1 MAIAELA
8 TNLMDKLKSVAAMG
22 NRVGLAAAGGIT
34 DPSMASVPLPAAWIM
49 YEGDG
54 IQYRSPQ
61 QGDIDYIF
69 TVALMVSYVDQQD
82 LLNIQLPTLE
92 ALARSVSG
100 QESTD
105 FAMRWQYQGA
115 QLVDVFTDRL
125 VYELK
130 FMASAS
136 YSV

>member
-8 TNLMDKLKSVAAMG
+8 TDLLNKLKSVPAMG

-34 DPSMASVPLPAAWIM
+34 DPNMSSVPLPAAWVM
-49 YEGDG
+49 FETDSPT
-54 IQYRSPQ
+54 YRSPSFA
-61 QGDIDYIF
+61 DNDYTF
-69 TVALMVSYVDQQD
+69 TAAVMISYVNQND
-82 LLNIQLPTLE
+82 LINIQLPTLE

-125 VYELK
+125 VYELR

-136 YSV
+136 